1 MSSPRGDGVAIG
13 EIQFTS
19 RSCDERLH
27 DRTAAARADVR
38 RALSLT
44 QRSYSQKLGTFRFGI
59 VWIVVEPIFTAV
71 LFIFLFSLIR
81 PGEDLRALTIIV
93 GVVTFKSFSS
103 SLMEG
108 MLMLNN
114 IRSKVKVER
123 VRTRVIVIAGVMK
136 SSLDSLFLT
145 IFAGALMIVFFE
157 DVGLAEIG
165 AFGGALLITSTLGR
179 GLGMTLITLHRTF
192 PDMEMIMRYFIQINL
207 YLSPVLYL
215 SSEMHPIQHQ
225 VMLFNPF
232 AHIVNIVRDIVMGTD
247 EIGTF
252 GGSTSIVMLCVV
264 ALAGIVSHLRLDA
277 MRWRYS
283 NWS

>member
-1 MSSPRGDGVAIG
+1 
-13 EIQFTS
+13 
-19 RSCDERLH
+19 
-27 DRTAAARADVR
+27 
-38 RALSLT
+38 
-44 QRSYSQKLGTFRFGI
+44 
-59 VWIVVEPIFTAV
+59 
-71 LFIFLFSLIR
+71 
-81 PGEDLRALTIIV
+81 
-93 GVVTFKSFSS
+93 
-103 SLMEG
+103 MEG

-123 VRTRVIVIAGVMK
+123 VRTRVIVVAGVMK

-215 SSEMHPIQHQ
+215 SSEMHPIQHH

>member
-1 MSSPRGDGVAIG
+1 M
-13 EIQFTS
+13 
-19 RSCDERLH
+19 
-27 DRTAAARADVR
+27 R

>member
-1 MSSPRGDGVAIG
+1 
-13 EIQFTS
+13 
-19 RSCDERLH
+19 
-27 DRTAAARADVR
+27 
-38 RALSLT
+38 
-44 QRSYSQKLGTFRFGI
+44 
-59 VWIVVEPIFTAV
+59 
-71 LFIFLFSLIR
+71 
-81 PGEDLRALTIIV
+81 
-93 GVVTFKSFSS
+93 
-103 SLMEG
+103 
-108 MLMLNN
+108 
-114 IRSKVKVER
+114 
-123 VRTRVIVIAGVMK
+123 
-136 SSLDSLFLT
+136 
-145 IFAGALMIVFFE
+145 MIVFFE
-157 DVGLAEIG
+157 YVGLAEIG

-264 ALAGIVSHLRLDA
+264 ALAGIVSQLRLDA

>member
-1 MSSPRGDGVAIG
+1 
-13 EIQFTS
+13 
-19 RSCDERLH
+19 
-27 DRTAAARADVR
+27 
-38 RALSLT
+38 
-44 QRSYSQKLGTFRFGI
+44 
-59 VWIVVEPIFTAV
+59 
-71 LFIFLFSLIR
+71 
-81 PGEDLRALTIIV
+81 
-93 GVVTFKSFSS
+93 
-103 SLMEG
+103 MEG

-264 ALAGIVSHLRLDA
+264 ALPVSFLIFDL
-277 MRWRYS
+277 MP
-283 NWS
+283 